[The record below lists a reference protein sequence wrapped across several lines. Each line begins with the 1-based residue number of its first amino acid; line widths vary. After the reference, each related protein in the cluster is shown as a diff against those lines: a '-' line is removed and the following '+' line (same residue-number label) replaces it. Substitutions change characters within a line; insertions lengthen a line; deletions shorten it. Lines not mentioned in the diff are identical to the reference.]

1 MGGIGVS
8 AIKVVTGLLYAT
20 VEVSPIGYV
29 MFEILVIVFISVHLH
44 VKFYRNAFACREVGK
59 VETCFGIVRRISNAV
74 YLNRTVYEHRTR
86 GYFVFEYNVRYG
98 NAACVLYDGRIVNA
112 PPFTANALSTLFV
125 FATSLTMT
133 YTAAGLELEN
143 PLASYPANGKNL

>member
-59 VETCFGIVRRISNAV
+59 VETCFGI
-74 YLNRTVYEHRTR
+74 L
-86 GYFVFEYNVRYG
+86 
-98 NAACVLYDGRIVNA
+98 
-112 PPFTANALSTLFV
+112 
-125 FATSLTMT
+125 
-133 YTAAGLELEN
+133 
-143 PLASYPANGKNL
+143 